1 MLSLFVWKMAWRDS
15 RSSRRRLLL
24 HSVSITLGV
33 AALVGIGLFRQN
45 LALAIDDQAKTLV
58 GADLIVESSREFH
71 ADEETFLRSLGE
83 PQAREVRFMS
93 MVAFPHSNQTHLAH
107 VRALAGDFPFYGRME
122 TAPAE
127 ATRDLRENRGVI
139 VDESL
144 LIQFHAVPGDP
155 IKIGDAEFTIAG
167 ALKKMPGE
175 ASAAGSFA
183 PRVYLPLQKLAET
196 HLLRPGSVARYR
208 NYLKFPPGTNID
220 ERIAQLEP
228 QIQKF
233 GLEFETV
240 AKRKKDLGSSLENL
254 YRFLGLVGFVA
265 LLLGAIGVASAIHA
279 HLQQKM
285 KTGAV
290 LRCLGASAKTI
301 LSIYLLQAAAMGL
314 IGAAAGGAL
323 GVALQGIFPRVLQTF
338 LPFTIPASLTWRPI
352 AGGMFVGFAIC
363 VFFALPPLLRFR
375 RVSPLLLLRGPA
387 RGEIDAQPRDL
398 MIAAAYGLIAASLVT
413 LALSQSETWM
423 RGLILSGALA
433 VVFGIFSG
441 VAKLFIVLVRKFYPQ
456 RASFEM
462 RQGLANLYRPNN
474 RTFLVTLSLGL
485 GTFLLLN
492 LYLTRDVLL
501 DQFRSIG
508 ANNQPNIFLFDIQ
521 PEQTA
526 AVSALVR
533 SQGLPIIQRAPIVT
547 MRLAEI
553 KGRKTSDIL
562 ADPNRKI
569 ENWELEREYRSTY
582 REELTETEK
591 IVDGRWIGRVNY
603 RAGDVV
609 PISIEQEIAKDFGA
623 KVGDELLFD
632 VQGVP
637 MKTSIASV
645 RKVDWKRF
653 QTNFFVVF
661 PVGVLEGAPSFN
673 VLVSRVPTPSDSARL
688 QSAIVAQF
696 PNVSA
701 LDLTSVIETVDSILT
716 KVALVI
722 RVMSIFTVGVGL
734 IVLASTIWSG
744 RYQRVQE
751 SILLRTLGA
760 SRWQIWKILCAEY
773 FFLGA
778 LSSLTAI
785 LLASLSSW
793 ALAEFV
799 FKLPFI
805 LSILPLVCT
814 ALLVIGLT
822 IVIGLATSRGIGNS
836 PPLDVLRAEAE

>member
-24 HSVSITLGV
+24 HSISITLGV

-58 GADLIVESSREFH
+58 GADLIIESSREFH
-71 ADEETFLRSLGE
+71 ADEETFLRSLGQ

-107 VRALAGDFPFYGRME
+107 VRALTGDFPFYGRME

-183 PRVYLPLQKLAET
+183 PRVYFPLQKLAET

-208 NYLKFPPGTNID
+208 NYLKFSPGTNID
-220 ERIAQLEP
+220 ERIAQLGP

-254 YRFLGLVGFVA
+254 YRFLSLVGFVA

-290 LRCLGASAKTI
+290 LRCLGASARKI

-323 GVALQGIFPRVLQTF
+323 GVALQGIFPRILQTF
-338 LPFTIPASLTWRPI
+338 LPFTIPALLTWRPI

-387 RGEIDAQPRDL
+387 SSETEAQPRDL
-398 MIAAAYGLIAASLVT
+398 IIATAYGLIAGSIVT
-413 LALSQSETWM
+413 LALSQSETWI

-433 VVFGIFSG
+433 LVFGIFAG
-441 VAKLFIVLVRKFYPQ
+441 VAKLLIVLVRKFYPH
-456 RASFEM
+456 RASFEI

-492 LYLTRDVLL
+492 LYLTREVLL

-526 AVSALVR
+526 AVSALIR
-533 SQGLPIIQRAPIVT
+533 SQGLPLIQRAPIVT

-562 ADPNRKI
+562 ADPNRMI

-609 PISIEQEIAKDFGA
+609 PISLEQEIAKDFGA
-623 KVGDELLFD
+623 KVGDELAFD

-637 MKTSIASV
+637 MKTSIASL

-661 PVGVLEGAPSFN
+661 PAGVLEGAPSFD
-673 VLVSRVPTPSDSARL
+673 VLVSRVPTPADSARL
-688 QSAIVAQF
+688 QNAIVAQF

-760 SRWQIWKILCAEY
+760 SRWQILKILCAEY

-778 LSSLTAI
+778 LSSLTAV

-799 FKLPFI
+799 FKLPFV
-805 LSILPLVCT
+805 LSVLPLVCT

-822 IVIGLATSRGIGNS
+822 VVIGLATSRGIGNA